1 LSSIGNFHQR
11 RLAGRLL
18 RHHLP
23 IGAASI
29 AIAVALL
36 VTRPYKD
43 VVMKLSFSTA
53 YPALALI
60 SLTLLIG
67 PWNHLLGKRMPVSSD
82 WRRDV
87 GIWAGVFAIAHTAIG
102 QFVHLRGRPWLYYV
116 YEHWKKHVVPVRHDL
131 FGFSN
136 YTGLAAVLVVVVLL
150 ATSND
155 ASLRKLG
162 TRRWKKWQRWNY
174 VAFVLVG
181 AHAIGYLT
189 IEKQKVLFVSIV
201 VACLL
206 AVVVMQG
213 MGYWRRR
220 RQN

>member
-1 LSSIGNFHQR
+1 M
-11 RLAGRLL
+11 

-23 IGAASI
+23 IGAASV
-29 AIAVALL
+29 AVAALL
-36 VTRPYKD
+36 FVTRPYKD
-43 VVMKLSFSTA
+43 VVMKLSFATA
-53 YPALALI
+53 YPALGLMA
-60 SLTLLIG
+60 LTLLIG
-67 PWNHLLGKRMPVSSD
+67 PWNYLAGKRMPISSD

-87 GIWAGVFAIAHTAIG
+87 GIWAAVFAIAHTAIG
-102 QFVHLRGRPWLYYV
+102 QDVHLRGRPWLYYV

-136 YTGLAAVLVVVVLL
+136 YTGLAAALVVVVLL

-174 VAFVLVG
+174 AAFALVG

-189 IEKQKVLFVSIV
+189 IEKQKVLFASMV

-206 AVVVMQG
+206 AVVVLQG

-220 RQN
+220 RMSDTA